1 MLFAF
6 VCAYLLLRSTKENTS
21 HSPQFLS
28 SRTQSFSARIHVPFD
43 FKLSNPLAGISRA
56 SHVRSIAMNFI
67 YYFQISNKRSIVSKN
82 RTLSGGADV
91 VPL

>member
-1 MLFAF
+1 
-6 VCAYLLLRSTKENTS
+6 
-21 HSPQFLS
+21 
-28 SRTQSFSARIHVPFD
+28 
-43 FKLSNPLAGISRA
+43 
-56 SHVRSIAMNFI
+56 MNLI